1 MIYNQDTD
9 FNYKRDQNSVMSE
22 TLKINQRTK
31 FTDCKACY
39 LLSFDLCD
47 LFTLSNSAIRFL
59 GNLVSYSD
67 LICLALKDR
76 SR

>member
-1 MIYNQDTD
+1 MISNQNTD
-9 FNYKRDQNSVMSE
+9 FNYKHDQNSVMSE
-22 TLKINQRTK
+22 TLKISQRTK
-31 FTDCKACY
+31 FTDCKARY

-47 LFTLSNSAIRFL
+47 LFTLSNSAICFL

-67 LICLALKDR
+67 VICLTLKDK